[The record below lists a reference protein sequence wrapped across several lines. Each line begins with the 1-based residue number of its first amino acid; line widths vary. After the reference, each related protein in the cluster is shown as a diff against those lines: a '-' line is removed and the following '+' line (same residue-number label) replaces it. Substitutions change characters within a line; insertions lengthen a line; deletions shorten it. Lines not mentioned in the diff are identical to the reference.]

1 MSFAGLQKRLQK
13 KARSAETPIPAV
25 KITGTPSVSL
35 SNGNLGTSTNSI
47 YDISLQEVRANHPD
61 CKRQRSP
68 TYEAP
73 PVSNSTPVEGELPI
87 KGTPL
92 NSSLRE
98 TQSKKLS
105 EAEFMARRQL
115 ADEVVSRCLEHMS
128 KIISVTSLPKNT
140 SDDNH
145 KLDAQSVS
153 GLPIPLCD
161 FLERR
166 LKKTSSATTVSI
178 VSSEDEEYDLFSSL
192 KSGMDNCHDNS
203 EVMFREIEPLVSILR
218 TFWIALCWHWQ
229 AALRGTGVK
238 TSREGGWSYNV
249 YLLSR
254 HALPDVV
261 RHTRGREVALAL
273 EAWREAYRVR
283 QNVLDFLAYAFHDL
297 EELLQFRSNNKN
309 NKSDEVS
316 RIIPVEFVE
325 SLFQMVQHLRRR
337 EFSSCRQLYVDL
349 TMGTANWKL
358 GLFSGGE
365 VHMRRSMERI
375 ERRRIEH
382 ILHNE
387 RAVQLLHALREL
399 MDFIQQ
405 NEASLSPKSLFYNE
419 KRKDPMDN
427 SDAK

>member
-13 KARSAETPIPAV
+13 KATVTETPMTVLKNAETP
-25 KITGTPSVSL
+25 SVPL
-35 SNGNLGTSTNSI
+35 SKSNLTTSTNSI
-47 YDISLQEVRANHPD
+47 YDISLQEVQANHPD
-61 CKRQRSP
+61 RKRQRSP
-68 TYEAP
+68 TNETP
-73 PVSNSTPVEGELPI
+73 PVPNNAPTEGESPG
-87 KGTPL
+87 KRPPL
-92 NSSLRE
+92 NSSPSRE

-115 ADEVVSRCLEHMS
+115 EEEVVSRSVEYMS
-128 KIISVTSLPKNT
+128 RIVNTPSSSNNT
-140 SDDNH
+140 SDDKH
-145 KLDAQSVS
+145 KLQAQRVS
-153 GLPIPLCD
+153 GLPLPLCD
-161 FLERR
+161 FLQLR
-166 LKKTSSATTVSI
+166 LQDTSHTTAVSL
-178 VSSEDEEYDLFSSL
+178 VSCEEEEYDLLSTL
-192 KSGMDNCHDNS
+192 KSSMDNFHEYS
-203 EVMFREIEPLVSILR
+203 EVMLPELEPLITILR
-218 TFWIALCWHWQ
+218 TFWIALCWHWLG
-229 AALRGTGVK
+229 ALRGNGANTERG
-238 TSREGGWSYNV
+238 GGWSYNV

-283 QNVLDFLAYAFHDL
+283 QNVLDFLAYAFHDV
-297 EELLQFRSNNKN
+297 EELLQFRSNSNR
-309 NKSDEVS
+309 KSDEVS
-316 RIIPVEFVE
+316 RIIPVKVVD

-337 EFSSCRQLYVDL
+337 EFSACRQIYVDL

-405 NEASLSPKSLFYNE
+405 NEASLSPHSFFDHE
-419 KRKDPMDN
+419 KKKEAMG
-427 SDAK
+427 